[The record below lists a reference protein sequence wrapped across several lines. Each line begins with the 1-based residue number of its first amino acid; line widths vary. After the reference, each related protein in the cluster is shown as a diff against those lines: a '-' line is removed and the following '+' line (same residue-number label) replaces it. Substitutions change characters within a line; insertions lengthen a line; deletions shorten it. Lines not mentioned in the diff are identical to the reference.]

1 LLSRRNTSA
10 TIQDKRIEGPAMN
23 WGWLSAGRAL
33 ELASLLWNT
42 LLAVWVLLWFGM
54 KRAKKLETPWEMAQ
68 HALPVILGFWL
79 LFENQWKVLDVKFP
93 PQTPGVLWAGLTLTA
108 LGVGTSIRARLS
120 LGANWSG
127 VVTLKKEHELIRK
140 GLYRWIR
147 HPIYTG
153 ILIGVIGTAMIN
165 GHVRGWLGF
174 VIVWLTFYF
183 KARREERFLR
193 QEFGEGFEEH
203 ARKTGM
209 FLPKWT

>member
-1 LLSRRNTSA
+1 
-10 TIQDKRIEGPAMN
+10 MN
-23 WGWLSAGRAL
+23 WEWLGAGRAL
-33 ELASLLWNT
+33 ELASLLWDT
-42 LLAVWVLLWFGM
+42 LLVVWVLLWFRM

-68 HALPVILGFWL
+68 HALPVIFGFWL
-79 LFENQWKVLDVKFP
+79 LFGNQWKALDVKYP

-108 LGVGTSIRARLS
+108 LGVGTSIWARLS

-127 VVTLKKEHELIRK
+127 VVTLKKEHELVRK

-153 ILIGVIGTAMIN
+153 ILIGFIGTAMIR
-165 GHVRGWLGF
+165 GHVGGWLGF

-203 ARKTGM
+203 TRNTGM